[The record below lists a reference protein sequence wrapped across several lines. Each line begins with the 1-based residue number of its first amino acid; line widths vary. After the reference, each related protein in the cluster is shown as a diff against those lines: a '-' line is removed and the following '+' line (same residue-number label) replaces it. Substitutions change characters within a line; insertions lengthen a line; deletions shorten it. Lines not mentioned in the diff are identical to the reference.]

1 MTTVSAG
8 AATDPGSIS
17 VVNEDRV
24 HVDSERG
31 IYLVVDGLG
40 GHAAGDRAAEIAV
53 NVIARE
59 LNSGPVNPAEDV
71 RRAIALANN
80 EIFRI
85 SRENPDCSGMVCV
98 LTVAIIKDDVVT
110 FGHVGDSRMYLI
122 WNGTVR
128 KLTSDHSPVGEQ
140 EDLGEMTELEA
151 MTHPRRNEVFR
162 DLGSREHGIHDD
174 DFVEVKSFRF
184 HERAALLLCTDG
196 LSDAVPSAEIGAIID
211 RYDGDATAIALALVE
226 TAKEAGG
233 TDNISVVFVP
243 GRDFVGAQSPAA
255 ASARARHAIT
265 RMRTRRKRSW
275 VVLRRVALLL
285 VGMILGIALWTG
297 AQQLF
302 GVLR

>member
-1 MTTVSAG
+1 MTIAPG
-8 AATDPGSIS
+8 AATDPGRVST
-17 VVNEDRV
+17 VNEDRI

-40 GHAAGDRAAEIAV
+40 GHAAGDKAAEIAV
-53 NVIARE
+53 EVITRE
-59 LNSGPVNPAEDV
+59 LKLSAVDTAEDV

-80 EIFRI
+80 EIYRI
-85 SRENPDCSGMVCV
+85 SKENPDCSGMGCV
-98 LTVAIIKDDVVT
+98 LTLAVIRDGVVT

-122 WNGTVR
+122 WNGSVR

-140 EDLGEMTELEA
+140 EDLGEMTELQA

-162 DLGSREHGIHDD
+162 DLGSREHGIHDH

-196 LSDAVPSAEIGAIID
+196 LSDAVPSAEIGTIID
-211 RYDGDATAIALALVE
+211 RYDGDANAIALSLVE
-226 TAKEAGG
+226 RAKEAGG

-243 GRDFVGAQSPAA
+243 GPDFVGAQSPAA

-265 RMRTRRKRSW
+265 RMRTPRKRW
-275 VVLRRVALLL
+275 LVALRRFALLL
-285 VGMILGIALWTG
+285 IGMILGIVLWTG
-297 AQQLF
+297 AQQVM

>member
-1 MTTVSAG
+1 M
-8 AATDPGSIS
+8 
-17 VVNEDRV
+17 
-24 HVDSERG
+24 
-31 IYLVVDGLG
+31 G
-40 GHAAGDRAAEIAV
+40 GQAAGDRAAKIAV
-53 NVIARE
+53 EVIARE
-59 LNSGPVNPAEDV
+59 LNPGSVDAAAGI
-71 RRAIALANN
+71 RRVIALANN

-85 SRENPDCSGMVCV
+85 SKENPDCSGMGCV
-98 LTVAIIKDDVVT
+98 LTLAVIKDDVVT
-110 FGHVGDSRMYLI
+110 FGHVGDSRLYLI
-122 WNGTVR
+122 WNGSVR

-140 EDLGEMTELEA
+140 EDLGEMTELQA

-162 DLGSREHGIHDD
+162 DLGSREHGIHDH

-196 LSDAVPSAEIGAIID
+196 LSDAVPSAEIGAIVD

-226 TAKEAGG
+226 SAKEAGG

-265 RMRTRRKRSW
+265 RMRTPRKRW
-275 VVLRRVALLL
+275 LRVFRRVALLL
-285 VGMILGIALWTG
+285 FGMILGIALWTG
-297 AQQLF
+297 AQNLM